1 MNEKNVNKLP
11 EIVVLFRFDYY
22 LIGDYR
28 YFVRPSYKSNI
39 IYVAMSCSPGLL

>member
-1 MNEKNVNKLP
+1 MCIKLP

-28 YFVRPSYKSNI
+28 YFVRPSYKTNI
-39 IYVAMSCSPGLL
+39 PLFMSL

>member
-1 MNEKNVNKLP
+1 MNANNFYKLP

-28 YFVRPSYKSNI
+28 YFVRPSYE
-39 IYVAMSCSPGLL
+39 L